1 MTEEI
6 SSSSF
11 AKKYRPILLRDL
23 IGQDRAKKQIAGIL
37 KSGRIPCAILL
48 TGATGCGKTTIARVI
63 ARQINRIKECTPL
76 NDVYE
81 FNIGTNG
88 TMEDIRKLVD
98 STKYL
103 PNNKLHK
110 KIYILDEVHKLTKA
124 SASGLLKEI
133 EEPPAHVLYILCTN
147 EPDKLLETLVN
158 RCEKIN
164 LEMYSEDDMIKLLQY
179 VCEQENLK
187 ISEEV
192 LRKLAIAGNCQPR
205 ECLVTLQGI
214 ANLLAGGTELTDEV
228 LEKEIQKA
236 IKNDLFE
243 YSNSFI
249 IALYLKKYSAI
260 VRRVSDCGDP
270 AALLNISVNSTRSL
284 VKYFAALF
292 SNGKWEFKTPFYTKK
307 MVDALREKLG
317 DLKPNEVEK
326 LSAEVH
332 QLVVDSIILSR
343 SVNIDVG
350 DVILTKA
357 ASFCYKN

>member
-1 MTEEI
+1 MVEEI
-6 SSSSF
+6 SSNSF
-11 AKKYRPILLRDL
+11 AKKYRPILLKDL
-23 IGQDRAKKQIAGIL
+23 IGQENAKKQIAGIL

-103 PNNKLHK
+103 PNNAKHK

-164 LEMYSEDDMIKLLQY
+164 LELYSEEDMIKLLQY
-179 VCEQENLK
+179 VCEQEGLK
-187 ISEEV
+187 IKEEV

-214 ANLLAGGTELTDEV
+214 ANLLAGGKELTDEL

-236 IKNDLFE
+236 IKNDIFE
-243 YSNSFI
+243 FSNSFI
-249 IALYLKKYSAI
+249 IALYLKKYTAI

-270 AALLNISVNSTRSL
+270 AALLNISVNSSRAL
-284 VKYFAALF
+284 VKYFSALF
-292 SNGKWEFKTPFYTKK
+292 SNGKWEFKAPFYINNTVKT
-307 MVDALREKLG
+307 LREKLG
-317 DLKPNEVEK
+317 DLSPEEITI
-326 LSAEVH
+326 LSARVH
-332 QLVVDSIILSR
+332 QLIVESIITSR

-357 ASFCYKN
+357 ASHCYNK